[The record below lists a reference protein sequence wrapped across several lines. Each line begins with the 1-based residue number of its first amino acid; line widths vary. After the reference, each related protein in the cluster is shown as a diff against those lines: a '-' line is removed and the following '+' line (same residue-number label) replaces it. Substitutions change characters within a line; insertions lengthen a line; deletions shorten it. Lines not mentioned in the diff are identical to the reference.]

1 MTITII
7 EELKNDVIQ
16 QLKNK
21 NLNTFKKFVLNYK
34 IDLKEFEK
42 YSKEDLLYLA
52 IKNDNPK
59 EVVNYIIKE
68 CQYKNV
74 NYTINSNSS
83 TPLGLAISR
92 NNFEVADLLCDK
104 YNADINYGKD
114 MNRCFTYIY
123 KNNSFQPR
131 QLNYLLK
138 RGYNFYDL
146 SENIIKSMVLY
157 YQNDLLE
164 KIWNN
169 TIYDDAFIIKLI
181 QQGKKRQ
188 VFSSYNW
195 NQMLKEEKQKVCL
208 SDEIYETVFNSQ
220 NWEALRLFL
229 NYEGREQKVT
239 IFDMIEEYEVIE
251 KAIDNKDIELI
262 RAISN
267 FGYALNYKCF
277 NFEDLLMKS
286 YSKNNDE
293 IWKILIKSSILS
305 YQEKEAKLITIF
317 NNNLRNSDLIGNDIY
332 LDYDYDSTEEND
344 ITNNIIIKN
353 EDGFNYS
360 VKNLSLDDNSK
371 YDSVINTAYTN
382 LITDSSFIKEPKQ
395 HVEDTKLAFPRLSNK
410 NGMPSPPL
418 AFDKIN
424 VNNNNNNNTIMPNP
438 STTSDNFNQNVAL
451 TSPPLEVHK
460 GKRFNFY
467 VMQEILKESQYNSS
481 FLLNMAIRLHYEPMI
496 KYLIE
501 GDNDFKP
508 QININAKDINGNYPL
523 ITFIRSDRCS
533 HLNLLLYLLEKGA
546 NPNVKDSN
554 GYSPLMLSIQKEFEM
569 SENIPHSFVKIL
581 IKHGAD
587 VNEKDANGNT
597 LLALS
602 VQKNCIRMVDYLLQN
617 GCPMNEKDAS
627 GNYPLMVAISQNQYE
642 IVKLFMRYGKKFHQ
656 LKKFRI
662 LDING
667 NTPLTLA
674 YKLNLSSIFKYLLKY
689 LNINDTDAQGKSL
702 LFHALERNDT
712 KVVKYL
718 IQVGAIVN
726 QEDILGNT
734 PLIYAIKR
742 GSLFLV
748 QKLVEHGANINVK
761 DRSGTPSLIIAYD
774 YQKMDIFKYLI
785 EHNVTINEPFTEN
798 EINSIF
804 FRIIID
810 KQIENLNYIIKYG
823 ANVNCLI
830 GSLKSTPLMYA
841 CLFNDISMVK
851 CLVENNANL
860 NISNSQ
866 GNTALAYAISK
877 HNLEL
882 VNYLIDHGADIY
894 HKNNK
899 EKSIFDV
906 AYENCKHDLM
916 QGHIINLNDKTRIYQ
931 KINYFYNE

>member
-1 MTITII
+1 
-7 EELKNDVIQ
+7 
-16 QLKNK
+16 
-21 NLNTFKKFVLNYK
+21 
-34 IDLKEFEK
+34 
-42 YSKEDLLYLA
+42 
-52 IKNDNPK
+52 
-59 EVVNYIIKE
+59 
-68 CQYKNV
+68 
-74 NYTINSNSS
+74 
-83 TPLGLAISR
+83 
-92 NNFEVADLLCDK
+92 
-104 YNADINYGKD
+104 
-114 MNRCFTYIY
+114 
-123 KNNSFQPR
+123 
-131 QLNYLLK
+131 
-138 RGYNFYDL
+138 
-146 SENIIKSMVLY
+146 
-157 YQNDLLE
+157 
-164 KIWNN
+164 
-169 TIYDDAFIIKLI
+169 
-181 QQGKKRQ
+181 
-188 VFSSYNW
+188 
-195 NQMLKEEKQKVCL
+195 
-208 SDEIYETVFNSQ
+208 
-220 NWEALRLFL
+220 
-229 NYEGREQKVT
+229 
-239 IFDMIEEYEVIE
+239 
-251 KAIDNKDIELI
+251 
-262 RAISN
+262 
-267 FGYALNYKCF
+267 
-277 NFEDLLMKS
+277 
-286 YSKNNDE
+286 
-293 IWKILIKSSILS
+293 
-305 YQEKEAKLITIF
+305 
-317 NNNLRNSDLIGNDIY
+317 
-332 LDYDYDSTEEND
+332 
-344 ITNNIIIKN
+344 
-353 EDGFNYS
+353 
-360 VKNLSLDDNSK
+360 
-371 YDSVINTAYTN
+371 
-382 LITDSSFIKEPKQ
+382 
-395 HVEDTKLAFPRLSNK
+395 
-410 NGMPSPPL
+410 MPSPPL

-718 IQVGAIVN
+718 IQVGATVN

-931 KINYFYNE
+931 KINYLYNE